1 MTLPAQAALV
11 RGIDYH
17 HVIGWLWVSRM
28 LEDPGAISSV
38 CVEDA
43 DGGAFDDVVV
53 RRTMEP
59 DLYIQARSSN
69 YGKEIV
75 DRTWLTKRKPKGK
88 SALQHFFNT
97 YRELAAS
104 GEEFSLEL
112 WTNKSFDPNNP
123 LLGRLLDLNH
133 GKIDTERMLDAGP
146 RSAVGRERDS
156 WAAHLE
162 VTSDELVGFFNAVQW
177 HHTDS
182 ELKLRE
188 YSKPHMRIAGLRYDA
203 AAVRIGVSIVR
214 GWVSDGLGPQG
225 AADVVRNAEELGLL
239 AERRDV
245 PAAPESADGPVQR
258 VSTAVPRLP
267 PGCGARINSLLL
279 VAPEDADRVASQL
292 AQPTSRIPGVL
303 DQFVDNPPQW
313 LREADSL
320 AWDAIVDFAAAH
332 ELPDSDRLRIAAI
345 EEGSLR
351 GPLYR
356 VREAARAADDGD
368 LELARELLEQV
379 SDAYPLFGVVEARI
393 EGDDRAV
400 VGAVLGSRLH
410 ESEDPDLAL
419 FAVVMLVLA
428 HSRMG
433 ETSQALTVLRD
444 ASRRFPERAS
454 LYLYRADLTLATA
467 TSLSDGG
474 MEYSDLLRSAAKFA
488 LQARDRIRE
497 WDGPSGQAV
506 ATAATAL
513 ILLNELERAC
523 ALATGAPDG
532 EATREEA
539 RHPDVVECLAEALL
553 VLGRREQ
560 LDNVN
565 IELLDPPAQAHLRAL
580 RAHSRGDP
588 DALPLMREALEQ
600 ATDDR
605 LRLRAHHGLALFGE
619 LDETALAQ
627 ISTADDAHKDLIR
640 AMAHFHR
647 DEYAASVDLLR
658 RHRDSLIHTELLARV
673 QHRSGA
679 TEDAIETLKTAAE
692 SRGAPSLYLDAVH
705 LRVEQGRLREA
716 EKLALAA
723 LNSDVSRNVERGLRL
738 VLIDIASKLQAWAG
752 MESSAR
758 ALFTRFPEV
767 PIAPWAVT
775 QALVGQVRLQE
786 AWDFLVK
793 HELSPIDE
801 QTAGLAIQ
809 VCFLADASNGA
820 VECLLDIA
828 TRFSQST
835 EIAGAA
841 LAALMVKGGQITLT
855 DAQRSLLVDMV
866 DSYVERFPESEVLRA
881 FQVETLD
888 DLREA
893 AESLTRSQAAQ
904 LAEIINH
911 VRNGQAPY
919 GLLATMRANPYA
931 ELLLSLAA
939 GYLTAITLDDAK
951 RESERRVARAAIAGD
966 VAVDTSVVVVGIR
979 SGLPVDR
986 LASQFRQVLVAD
998 ELVYD
1003 SRAAVV
1009 SASQTTAGYVGHF
1022 PAAGG
1027 VTVTEITEE
1036 QREHMQ
1042 DDATRLVEIMH
1053 GWQSVP
1059 SARIESPFRFAE
1071 APPGFDKD
1079 RLKPWDASLRVA
1091 AEREVALWCD
1101 DIALRSLAEDAGIP
1115 TFGSYALFEVLATE
1129 AGMED
1134 FPPVNEI
1141 KAQLL
1146 RSGIADVPL
1155 TWDELSG
1162 IADADPRSD
1171 LAAIRFLDRPF
1182 RWARPPL
1189 ALEWYTSQVELL
1201 ASDPDHNRLLQL
1213 VRAACSG
1220 RGMAVDR
1227 ANSEEVMGD
1236 VLATTLNTVRLSA
1249 VDPAERVPGII
1260 EAGEYAS
1267 REVDPSDSLNVL
1279 RPALTILHNRLVTQV
1294 GPTLAS
1300 ANLGTLFAQT
1310 TEAHRNMVA
1319 AVILGANS

>member
-1 MTLPAQAALV
+1 MTLPSQAALI
-11 RGIDYH
+11 RGTDYH

-28 LEDPGAISSV
+28 LEDPASISNVS
-38 CVEDA
+38 VEDA

-59 DLYIQARSSN
+59 DLYIQVKSSN
-69 YGKEIV
+69 YGNETIGT
-75 DRTWLTKRKPKGK
+75 RWLTKRKPKGE
-88 SALQHFFNT
+88 SALQRFFET
-97 YRELAAS
+97 YRDLVAR
-104 GEEFSLEL
+104 GKHYSLEL
-112 WTNKSFDPNNP
+112 WTNKSFDSNCP
-123 LLGRLLDLNH
+123 LLEDLLDLGH
-133 GKIDTERMLDAGP
+133 GKIDTERMLGAGP
-146 RSAVGRERDS
+146 GSAIGRERDC
-156 WAAHLE
+156 WATHLG
-162 VTSDELVGFFNAVQW
+162 VTPDELAEFVDVVRWN
-177 HHTDS
+177 HTDS
-182 ELKLRE
+182 ESRLRE
-188 YSKPHMRIAGLRYDA
+188 YSKPYMRLAGLRNDDG
-203 AAVRIGVSIVR
+203 AVHIGVSIVR
-214 GWVSDGLGPQG
+214 GWVSNGLGPQS
-225 AADVVRNAEELGLL
+225 AADVIRQVEELGLL
-239 AERRDV
+239 SECRDM
-245 PAAPESADGPVQR
+245 ATASESAEGPVQR
-258 VSTAVPRLP
+258 VSTAVRRLP
-267 PGCGARINSLLL
+267 PGCGTRINSLLL

-292 AQPTSRIPGVL
+292 VQPTLRIPGVL

-345 EEGSLR
+345 EQGSLR
-351 GPLYR
+351 SPLYR
-356 VREAARAADDGD
+356 VREAALAADGGD

-428 HSRMG
+428 HGRMG
-433 ETSQALTVLRD
+433 ETSQALKVLRD

-454 LYLYRADLTLATA
+454 LYLERAHLTLATA
-467 TSLSDGG
+467 RSLSDGG

-497 WDGPSGQAV
+497 WGGPSGQAV

-513 ILLNELERAC
+513 ILLNELEQAC
-523 ALATGAPDG
+523 DLAAGAPDG

-539 RHPDVVECLAEALL
+539 RHPEVVECLAEALL

-565 IELLDPPAQAHLRAL
+565 IELLDPPEQAHLRAL

-640 AMAHFHR
+640 AMAHLHR

-692 SRGAPSLYLDAVH
+692 SRGASSLYLDAVH
-705 LRVEQGRLREA
+705 LHVEQGRLREA
-716 EKLALAA
+716 EQLALSA
-723 LNSDVSRNVERGLRL
+723 LNSDVSHNVERGLRL
-738 VLIDIASKLQAWAG
+738 ALVDIASKLQSWAG

-767 PIAPWAVT
+767 PLAPWAVM

-786 AWDFLVK
+786 AWDFLV
-793 HELSPIDE
+793 EQDLSPINE

-893 AESLTRSQAAQ
+893 AESLSRSQAAQ
-904 LAEIINH
+904 LGEIINH

-979 SGLPVDR
+979 SGLPMDR
-986 LASQFRQVLVAD
+986 LALQFRQVLVAD

-1009 SASQTTAGYVGHF
+1009 SASQTTATYVGYF
-1022 PAAGG
+1022 PAAGD
-1027 VTVTEITEE
+1027 VTVTEVTDE
-1036 QREHMQ
+1036 QRQEMQ
-1042 DDATRLVEIMH
+1042 DDAARLVEIMH

-1059 SARIESPFRFAE
+1059 SARIESPFRLE
-1071 APPGFDKD
+1071 EVPPGFDKD

-1091 AEREVALWCD
+1091 AEKQVALWCD
-1101 DIALRSLAEDAGIP
+1101 DLALRGLAEEAGIP
-1115 TFGSYALFEVLATE
+1115 TFGSFALCEVLAAE
-1129 AGMED
+1129 AEID
-1134 FPPVNEI
+1134 DLLPVDEI
-1141 KAQLL
+1141 KAKLL
-1146 RSGIADVPL
+1146 QSSIADVPL
-1155 TWDELSG
+1155 TSDELSK
-1162 IADADPRSD
+1162 IADADDSSD
-1171 LAAIRFLDRPF
+1171 LAAVRFLDRPLSWGYPQ
-1182 RWARPPL
+1182 RV
-1189 ALEWYTSQVELL
+1189 LEWYGRRVETL
-1201 ASDPDHNRLLQL
+1201 ASDPDQNRLLEL
-1213 VRAACSG
+1213 VRAACCG
-1220 RGMAVDR
+1220 RGMAVEPAGR
-1227 ANSEEVMGD
+1227 EAGMGEV
-1236 VLATTLNTVRLSA
+1236 VATTLNIVRLH
-1249 VDPAERVPGII
+1249 AEAPEFRVPGIL
-1260 EAGEYAS
+1260 EAARYAS
-1267 REVDPSDSLNVL
+1267 REVDPAGSLDVL
-1279 RPALTILHNRLVTQV
+1279 RGALVVFRDHLVGQFGASRTAAILRSLFTQSTETDRHTVT
-1294 GPTLAS
+1294 
-1300 ANLGTLFAQT
+1300 
-1310 TEAHRNMVA
+1310 
-1319 AVILGANS
+1319 AVILGVDS